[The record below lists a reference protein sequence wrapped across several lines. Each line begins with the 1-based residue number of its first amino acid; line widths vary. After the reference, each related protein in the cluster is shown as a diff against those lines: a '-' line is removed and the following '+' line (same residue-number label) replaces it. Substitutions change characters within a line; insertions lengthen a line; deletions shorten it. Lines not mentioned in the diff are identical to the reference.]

1 MIQPQG
7 EGVRER
13 ISNRFPL
20 PQGPAR
26 KRDLISPTVA
36 GRVTAT
42 LLRLLPPCRIPIR
55 HHPSVI
61 RRRQMDS
68 GSSKLDSGGATG
80 GIHSKHT
87 LLLGCVQGAGTYS
100 PPGVDRRLLGI
111 PCSRRRVAA
120 VDPNCALGC
129 EIGFLSRGCGPLSR
143 ALQPACGPEVSG
155 HTDLPWPPPSS
166 TFSVAV
172 SLVCPATREGIA
184 GN

>member
-1 MIQPQG
+1 MPRGI
-7 EGVRER
+7 
-13 ISNRFPL
+13 
-20 PQGPAR
+20 AR
-26 KRDLISPTVA
+26 KRKLLTPQHVA
-36 GRVTAT
+36 KMVTAT

-55 HHPSVI
+55 HHPPVP
-61 RRRQMDS
+61 RRVPVDS

-80 GIHSKHT
+80 GLHSKHT

-120 VDPNCALGC
+120 VDPDCALGC

-172 SLVCPATREGIA
+172 SLVCPATPKGIA